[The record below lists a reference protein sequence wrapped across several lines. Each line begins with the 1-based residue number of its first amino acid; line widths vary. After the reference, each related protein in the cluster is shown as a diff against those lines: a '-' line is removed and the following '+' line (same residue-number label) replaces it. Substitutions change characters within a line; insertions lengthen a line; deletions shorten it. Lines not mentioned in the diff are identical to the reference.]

1 MSKLISSIV
10 IAMTLTGATAAMA
23 DNRADRYWTDYSKPC
38 GGFSC
43 DSQQGSRAF
52 WDYQSQ
58 HNGSN

>member
-10 IAMTLTGATAAMA
+10 IVTSLTGATAAMA
-23 DNRADRYWTDYSKPC
+23 APHWTDFSKPC

-52 WDYQSQ
+52 WEYQQ
-58 HNGSN
+58 EHGN